1 MKTRINETEINR
13 IVKKIVNEGLS
24 NDKMMEIL
32 DDVANRLREHGISY
46 YRRLNE
52 LNDEFPSDKYKRIP
66 SLKRSDV
73 ELPKGVRVSKS
84 TFPDEI

>member
-1 MKTRINETEINR
+1 MKTRINESDINR

-46 YRRLNE
+46 YRRLND
-52 LNDEFPSDKYKRIP
+52 LNDEFPSDKYKRLKSP
-66 SLKRSDV
+66 SRSEF
-73 ELPKGVRVSKS
+73 ELPKGIRVSKS

>member
-32 DDVANRLREHGISY
+32 DDVANRLREHGIGY
-46 YRRLNE
+46 YRKLND
-52 LNDEFPSDKYKRIP
+52 LNDEFPSDKYKRLKSP
-66 SLKRSDV
+66 SRSEF
-73 ELPKGVRVSKS
+73 ELPKGIRISKS